1 MAHLVK
7 ELTMQT
13 EGLVQS
19 LESVVEGC
27 PLTSRVCL
35 ACTHV
40 YDTLK
45 FFKGNVYF
53 KWLEW

>member
-27 PLTSRVCL
+27 PLTSRVC
-35 ACTHV
+35 THI

-45 FFKGNVYF
+45 YFKGNVYF
-53 KWLEW
+53 KWLGW